1 MVSAPTN
8 RLAELVRLG
17 IRHEEIMMD
26 TENHSKKL
34 EKTANLGMIHH
45 FTSFYIILHN
55 FTEGF

>member
-1 MVSAPTN
+1 MMVSAPTN

-55 FTEGF
+55 FT